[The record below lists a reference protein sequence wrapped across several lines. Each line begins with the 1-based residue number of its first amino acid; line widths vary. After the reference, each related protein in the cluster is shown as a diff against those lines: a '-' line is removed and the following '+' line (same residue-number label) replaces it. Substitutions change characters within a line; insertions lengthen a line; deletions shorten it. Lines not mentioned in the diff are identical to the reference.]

1 MCCCLPMLDLLSDI
15 LTRLSLRGTLYFRTS
30 FTEPWGV
37 RVPAFRDVA
46 RFHFAHRGEALVR
59 VAGVPA
65 PVHLAQGDLIVIPH
79 GAAHVLSCRHTGPDA
94 ALPLDDVLARSGFPG
109 HGTLVWGGEESPR
122 DTQLICGHFALAEG
136 SRHLLFDRL
145 PPFIHLRGYGD
156 EAGPWLEATLK
167 VIGAEAGGARLGGD
181 LIALKMSEA
190 IFAQAIRAHVEQ
202 AAAADGVA
210 GFADPYLARALTAF
224 HRAPTAEW
232 TVARL
237 AREAGL
243 SRTGFAERFT
253 RRLGVT
259 PMAYVTSW
267 RMQIAREGLAMR
279 GLSVAEA
286 AEMAGYAS
294 ESAFSRVFKKE
305 IGTSPAAFRQ
315 SGRAARRA
323 A

>member
-1 MCCCLPMLDLLSDI
+1 MLDLLSDI
-15 LTRLSLRGTLYFRTS
+15 LTRLSLRGSLYFRTS

-59 VAGVPA
+59 VGERKQ
-65 PVHLAQGDLIVIPH
+65 PVHLAQGDLIIIPH
-79 GAAHVLSCRHTGPDA
+79 GTAHVLSCRHTGPDH
-94 ALPLDDVLARSGFPG
+94 ALPLDDVLSRSGFPG
-109 HGTLVWGGEESPR
+109 HSTLVWGGDETTR
-122 DTQLICGHFALAEG
+122 DTQLICGHFAMAEG

-181 LIALKMSEA
+181 LIALKLSEA
-190 IFAQAIRAHVEQ
+190 IFAQAIRAHIEQ
-202 AAAADGVA
+202 TAEGSSGVA
-210 GFADPYLARALTAF
+210 GFADPQLARALTSF
-224 HRAPTAEW
+224 HRTPAGNW
-232 TVARL
+232 TVASL

-253 RRLGVT
+253 QRLGVT
-259 PMAYVTSW
+259 PMSYVTSW
-267 RMQIAREGLAMR
+267 RMQIAREALVTR

-286 AEMAGYAS
+286 AEVSGYAS

-305 IGTSPAAFRQ
+305 IGLSPAAFRQ
-315 SGRAARRA
+315 TGEARQTAA
-323 A
+323 